1 MIVRDVDC
9 GREVSE
15 RRKGCGYDGE
25 ARVATVVAMV
35 VATVITATVKL
46 LLEDKISTRVGERP
60 WRRKVNAEGRE
71 IAGTASL

>member
-1 MIVRDVDC
+1 
-9 GREVSE
+9 
-15 RRKGCGYDGE
+15 
-25 ARVATVVAMV
+25 MV

-71 IAGTASL
+71 IVERLAYEGTKGGIERRRL

>member
-25 ARVATVVAMV
+25 ARVATVAMV

-60 WRRKVNAEGRE
+60 WRRKVNARRDGRSWN
-71 IAGTASL
+71 G